1 MSDFLVK
8 NHLEKDIFPVRKY
21 VDDSW
26 QGFIEIVLQVQPEKL
41 SSRGRW
47 VFRCYHGWLRVSA
60 LGQCYNAHPVT
71 LLLNLILFNSR
82 IGSKF
87 GVFCQYSMGQCM
99 PKDFPSTVKNPVNV
113 SFCIV
118 IIVKNLCMFIQKG
131 FNFGGG
137 EVHLGPPEHVCSLS
151 SLRRGVK
158 LTSIS
163 EGVQKPE
170 RSYIAG
176 GNVVKW
182 CRPLGK
188 LLRGSSEVK

>member
-1 MSDFLVK
+1 MFTLPSRIIYAYAISFAS
-8 NHLEKDIFPVRKY
+8 LEFVSSQSLINCVWLSCEKSSRERYFSSEKICRWLMAGLY
-21 VDDSW
+21 WNRSS
-26 QGFIEIVLQVQPEKL
+26 GVQPEKL

-60 LGQCYNAHPVT
+60 LGQCYNAHAVT

-118 IIVKNLCMFIQKG
+118 IIVKNLCMFI
-131 FNFGGG
+131 
-137 EVHLGPPEHVCSLS
+137 
-151 SLRRGVK
+151 
-158 LTSIS
+158 
-163 EGVQKPE
+163 
-170 RSYIAG
+170 
-176 GNVVKW
+176 
-182 CRPLGK
+182 
-188 LLRGSSEVK
+188 